1 MSTTAPG
8 PQGPKKPSVRKKTVP
23 QIVASRD
30 KLTMLTAYDYWTAQL
45 VDRAGTDMILVGDS
59 LGMVV
64 QGKEDTLEVTVD
76 EMVYHC
82 RAVSRGR
89 EQALIIGDMPY
100 LSYHVSR
107 EETVRN
113 AGRLIREGRADAV
126 KLEGGRKR
134 IPMIEAILDAE
145 IPVMGHIGLTPQ
157 SVNALGG
164 FKVQGK
170 DFKSRQRALDDALAL
185 QDAGVFAL
193 VLECVPYDLA
203 EEITGKL
210 DIPTIGIGAGAN
222 CSGQVLVTHDLLG
235 MSFGKTPKFVRR
247 FADLSATGGD
257 AVGAFIE
264 AVHSGDFPNLKES
277 FKPGKNTSNIQL
289 YGGDLSLTSSVS

>member
-1 MSTTAPG
+1 MSSPLQESTNS
-8 PQGPKKPSVRKKTVP
+8 KKPPVRKKTVP
-23 QIVASRD
+23 GIVASRE

-82 RAVSRGR
+82 RAVNRGR
-89 EQALIIGDMPY
+89 QQALVVGDMPY
-100 LSYHVSR
+100 LSYHISR

-113 AGRLIREGRADAV
+113 AGRIITEGRADAV

-170 DFKSRQRALDDALAL
+170 DFKSWQRAVDDALAL

-193 VLECVPYDLA
+193 VLECIPYDLA

-210 DIPTIGIGAGAN
+210 DIPTIGIGAGPA

-235 MSFGKTPKFVRR
+235 MSFGRTPKFVRQ

-257 AVGAFIE
+257 GLAAFIE
-264 AVHSGDFPNLKES
+264 AVHDGAFPTLKES
-277 FKPGKNTSNIQL
+277 FKPSKKADNIQL
-289 YGGDLSLTSSVS
+289 YGGDLSLTAKVG